1 MRKTIVLVV
10 AWDGLTLGW
19 FFLFDCIAAWDCSRV
34 AAGKNNAGLRI
45 SLACVR
51 AEGREGG
58 ARTQRIRLRR
68 SRTQLY
74 VRSFVRRSLWQV
86 GSRGEIGSSVNLM
99 EQRSFGRVSQNVLNK
114 SNIRHNN
121 CRKQQILLLLL
132 CCLNGSSKESRCW
145 TRRRRVAF
153 DLPSNVLEGNRNA
166 LAGNIS
172 RELETKTYLT
182 VLFGLYVISLAFGLS
197 SSHIS

>member
-1 MRKTIVLVV
+1 MCLRWG
-10 AWDGLTLGW
+10 AGRRGED
-19 FFLFDCIAAWDCSRV
+19 AAHSTAPKPNTW
-34 AAGKNNAGLRI
+34 A
-45 SLACVR
+45 
-51 AEGREGG
+51 
-58 ARTQRIRLRR
+58 Q
-68 SRTQLY
+68 
-74 VRSFVRRSLWQV
+74 RSFVRRSVWQV

-172 RELETKTYLT
+172 RELKTKTYLT
-182 VLFGLYVISLAFGLS
+182 VWSLCYIICLWPIFISDIFRAANQQFKEL
-197 SSHIS
+197 